1 MEAHKIDF
9 SGNAES
15 ENKNTRAQM
24 AQKKDLDDQRDTDV
38 NNWNRGYHQIRIH
51 LSIII
56 SEVNQLYVKLLRK
69 AKPEYTTVPLI

>member
-1 MEAHKIDF
+1 MEAHKMDS

-15 ENKNTRAQM
+15 ENKNTRAEM

-38 NNWNRGYHQIRIH
+38 NDWNRGNHQTRVY

-56 SEVNQLYVKLLRK
+56 SEVNQLCVK
-69 AKPEYTTVPLI
+69 

>member
-1 MEAHKIDF
+1 MDS

-15 ENKNTRAQM
+15 ENKNTRAEM

-38 NNWNRGYHQIRIH
+38 NDWNRGNHQTRVY

-56 SEVNQLYVKLLRK
+56 SEVNQLCVK
-69 AKPEYTTVPLI
+69 

>member
-1 MEAHKIDF
+1 MEANKIDF
-9 SGNAES
+9 SGNAEG

-38 NNWNRGYHQIRIH
+38 NDWNRGNHQTRVH

-56 SEVNQLYVKLLRK
+56 SLR
-69 AKPEYTTVPLI
+69 